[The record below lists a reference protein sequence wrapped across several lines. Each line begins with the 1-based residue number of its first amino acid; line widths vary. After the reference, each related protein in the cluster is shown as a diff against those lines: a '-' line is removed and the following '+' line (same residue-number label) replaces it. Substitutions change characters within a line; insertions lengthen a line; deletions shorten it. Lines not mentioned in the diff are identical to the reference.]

1 MVYNKKKVAIGIVAL
16 IGFLTTVKLAFIYY
30 NANFNPYALS
40 SFCSVNDFIDC
51 DGIAKTTE
59 SQFLGV
65 PLALWGMFLYAFIGL
80 LLFVDKLKNIKF
92 LKFFEVFK
100 NPMSYIAALGLIS
113 FAISMILFGL
123 SLFSIKKLCILC
135 FLTYLLNLLIG
146 AIAAEGTG
154 FKKAF
159 TDSVKDLIDG
169 VKIKKYAIALSVVV
183 LIAAALLTYTKTSY
197 ILAPQAKNAAEFK
210 EFVKAKTNKYAVSGN
225 LLGKENATVIVYS
238 YTDYRCPICSA
249 YNIMIHKLVREFKNV
264 RIVHK
269 NYPLDTA
276 CNKYLRQEFH
286 KGACMMAKF
295 AIAAE
300 KQGKFWDL
308 NSKLFEK
315 QPKNEAEIIEIAKK
329 LKLDTDRLVDDA
341 NSIETMHQIQAD
353 IDEAVHLGINGTP
366 TTVINGKVHIGIM
379 PYDKFKEWF
388 IDAGAKR
395 K

>member
-1 MVYNKKKVAIGIVAL
+1 MAIDKKKLSIGIVAL
-16 IGFLTTVKLAFIYY
+16 IGFLTTIKLAIIYY

-40 SFCSVNDFIDC
+40 SFCSINNFIDC

-59 SQFLGV
+59 SQFLGI

-80 LLFVDKLKNIKF
+80 LLFVDKLKNVRF

-113 FAISMILFGL
+113 FSISMVLLCL

-135 FLTYLLNLLIG
+135 FFTYLLNLLIG
-146 AIAAEGTG
+146 LVAAKGIG

-159 TDSVKDLIDG
+159 VDSFKDFIDG
-169 VKIKKYAIALSVVV
+169 VKIKKYGIALGI
-183 LIAAALLTYTKTSY
+183 IAVIATSFLTYTRLTY
-197 ILAPQAKNAAEFK
+197 IFAQQVKNAAEFK
-210 EFVKAKTNKYAVSGN
+210 EFVQAKTNKYAVSGN
-225 LLGKENATVIVYS
+225 LLGKENATLIVYS

-264 RIVHK
+264 KIIHK
-269 NYPLDTA
+269 NYPLDIE
-276 CNKYLRQEFH
+276 CNKYMRREFH
-286 KGACMMAKF
+286 KNACMMAKF
-295 AIAAE
+295 AVAAE
-300 KQGKFWDL
+300 KQEKFWDL

-315 QPKNEAEIIEIAKK
+315 KPNNEKEILEIAKA
-329 LKLDTDRLVDDA
+329 LKLDTDKLLEDA
-341 NSIETMHQIQAD
+341 NSIETMHKIQAD
-353 IDEAVHLGINGTP
+353 IDEAAHLGINGTP
-366 TTVINGKVHIGIM
+366 TTVINGKVHVGLM
-379 PYDKFKEWF
+379 PYKEFKKWF